1 MVPAYQ
7 AQTQALDPA
16 RWRTEFPVTQE
27 MVYLDHASM
36 GPLPARSLDAITARL
51 AAQSRR
57 GSLEHPLLHELAETT
72 RAEFAACI
80 GARADQVAYTPNTSG
95 GLSLLAAGLPWR
107 EGDDVVV
114 PAIDFPSAVLP
125 WMTLRRH
132 GVRVHRVPCDDG
144 RVDAQQLLAAC
155 GPRTRL
161 VCASW
166 VQFSSGC
173 VLDIAA
179 LGVAC
184 RRRGI
189 LLAVDGIQAVGALDV
204 NVADLPIDALATHS
218 YKWLLGPQGVGWL
231 YLADSLRDRLDLAGA
246 GPRSVVPREA
256 YADFE
261 LDPLPGA
268 ARLETGILPFH
279 LIAGAASSLAL
290 LRAAQAQGAAAR
302 VRALTAYLADGLLRR
317 GFRLRGG
324 PDRTAFGAGI
334 VSFVPPDGDAA
345 RCRQHLLDAG
355 IVTSAREGC
364 VRVAPH
370 FYNTEDELDA
380 LLARLE
386 TYT

>member
-1 MVPAYQ
+1 M
-7 AQTQALDPA
+7 DPA
-16 RWRTEFPVTQE
+16 STAYDPVRWRAEFPVTQE
-27 MVYLDHASM
+27 LIYLDHASM
-36 GPLPARSLDAITARL
+36 GPLPARSLETITARL

-72 RAEFAACI
+72 RAEFAAYI

-95 GLSLLAAGLPWR
+95 GLSLLASGLDWR
-107 EGDDVVV
+107 EGDEIVV

-125 WMTLRRH
+125 WMTLQRH

-155 GPRTRL
+155 TPRTRL

-173 VLDIAA
+173 VLDVVQ
-179 LGVAC
+179 LGEAC
-184 RRRGI
+184 RQRGI
-189 LLAVDGIQAVGALDV
+189 LFVVDGIQAVGALDV
-204 NVADLPIDALATHS
+204 NVAGLPIDALATHS

-231 YLADSLRDRLDLAGA
+231 YLADNLRDQLALPGA

-279 LIAGAASSLAL
+279 LIAGAAASLKL
-290 LRAAQAQGAAAR
+290 LRAARAQGAAAR
-302 VRALTAYLADGLLRR
+302 LLDLTAYLAEGLLRQ
-317 GFRLRGG
+317 GHRLRGG
-324 PDRTAFGAGI
+324 KDRGAFRAGI
-334 VSFVPPDGDAA
+334 VSFIPPDGDAA
-345 RCRQHLLDAG
+345 RCRQYLLDAG

-380 LLARLE
+380 LLARLRD
-386 TYT
+386 TH